1 MRRTW
6 SLLLAPALL
15 AVLATPCAQAAVA
28 GAVVVAYQRLAAKF
42 AVMSPDGSGRTFVNC
57 GGDLTHGASPRYFLS
72 LVTGPN
78 LIPARNFGSGGPYP
92 NTELVASDED
102 CVRTVQLTYEGN
114 KIFGGSRWSPDG
126 SRIAVHASSY
136 DIASGDLQQNGIFL
150 ADVVRDAGRPV
161 ALANLRLAIP
171 TGAERNFEWA
181 PDGRRIVYVE
191 AGSDGADLFVYDTDL
206 GTSVNITNTAG
217 VAEDQPAWSVTGRI
231 AYTRQIGEPRGGYRY
246 DLFSIPETGG
256 PEFRI
261 TSKGTTGAF
270 ANMMPAYSPDGTQ
283 IAFSSGPIQGDRALY
298 RIKADGTGKP
308 FKMAGGKGEDWRRS
322 FWRD

>member
-1 MRRTW
+1 MRRT
-6 SLLLAPALL
+6 STLLLAL
-15 AVLATPCAQAAVA
+15 AVLAAPAGHSAVP
-28 GAVVVAYQRLAAKF
+28 GEVIVAYQRWAAKF
-42 AVMSPDGSGRTFVNC
+42 AVMSPDGSNRTFVGC
-57 GGDLTHGASPRYFLS
+57 GGDPTHGGSPRYFLS
-72 LVTGPN
+72 FVSGPN
-78 LIPARNFGSGGPYP
+78 LIPVPNGPYA
-92 NTELVASDED
+92 NTEMVASDED
-102 CVRTVQLTYEGN
+102 CVRTVQLTHEDN
-114 KIFGGSRWSPDG
+114 KIFNGSRWSPDG
-126 SRIAVHASSY
+126 SRVAVHVSSY
-136 DIASGDLQQNGIFL
+136 DIASGDLLENGIFL

-161 ALANLRLAIP
+161 ALVNLRLAVP
-171 TGAERNFEWA
+171 TGAERNFEWS

-191 AGSDGADLFVYDTDL
+191 AGINGADLFVYDTDL

-231 AYTRQIGEPRGGYRY
+231 AYTRQVGEPRGGYRF

-256 PEFRI
+256 PEVRI

-270 ANMMPAYSPDGTQ
+270 ANMMPMYSPDGTQ